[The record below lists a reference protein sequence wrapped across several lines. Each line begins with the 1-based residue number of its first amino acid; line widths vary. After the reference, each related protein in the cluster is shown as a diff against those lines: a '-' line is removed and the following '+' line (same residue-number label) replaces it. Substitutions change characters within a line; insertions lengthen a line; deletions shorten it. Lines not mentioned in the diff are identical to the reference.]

1 MDSDEIDQTIDAESG
16 INQHNVGR
24 IAERIVSNELEFRG
38 FRVSDLNK
46 EGTSANADLLAA
58 RIGKT
63 TTLSVIRSAAESQG
77 YQVEGFAPTSR
88 AARQLGEAGVP
99 AGTLQGF
106 LARSAS
112 TVPPDQRH
120 LYFVDESSL
129 ASTNQMREF
138 LSRLTPKDRSLFR
151 VIEVPGLVVCGI
163 DWWREFRRTTR
174 FVQDVLR
181 LFSSLILIS
190 SRTVLASSRIGRR
203 RIFLIFSF
211 ADEISMSTR
220 DGVLTTEV
228 V

>member
-1 MDSDEIDQTIDAESG
+1 
-16 INQHNVGR
+16 
-24 IAERIVSNELEFRG
+24 
-38 FRVSDLNK
+38 
-46 EGTSANADLLAA
+46 
-58 RIGKT
+58 
-63 TTLSVIRSAAESQG
+63 
-77 YQVEGFAPTSR
+77 
-88 AARQLGEAGVP
+88 
-99 AGTLQGF
+99 
-106 LARSAS
+106 
-112 TVPPDQRH
+112 
-120 LYFVDESSL
+120 
-129 ASTNQMREF
+129 
-138 LSRLTPKDRSLFR
+138 
-151 VIEVPGLVVCGI
+151 VVCGI